1 MATVI
6 QQPETLCFSS
16 LLSDIVFG
24 TSADKGTVTL
34 TVTCGGVSRTLID
47 ETMYP
52 DAAGH
57 ITLTELP
64 SLVEPYARRYQQ
76 LTLGCSI
83 DDSATSTPSIT
94 SISTVHVVYCACEI
108 GVASDAAAFIA
119 GHFLTLLDGRR
130 YTAPGRG
137 ELLSAYNGT
146 YDQVEHAEE
155 VPSVTVKVMA
165 KVLDANGR
173 LDVMTFTGQVEPCNT
188 AGIQHGQLLLY
199 QFDASPRRMAALY
212 GISEDRLLAYTVWMG
227 SRSQDYVVVSD
238 EKTPSPSLLF
248 ANSFGVSEILHC
260 SGRHA
265 KESKFDRKSA
275 RINGVLRHY
284 AIREDRQFTAVTGWL
299 SDAMA
304 LWADDLFRSYE
315 VYLWTEKEGIGREV
329 TISDSKSIL
338 TNVDDDLTKYEFTYT
353 YAQRNHNVKSLPYM
367 YDRLHNEPFNTTFN

>member
-1 MATVI
+1 MSTVI

-52 DAAGH
+52 DAVGH
-57 ITLTELP
+57 ITLVELP
-64 SLVEPYARRYQQ
+64 SLVEPYARRFQQ
-76 LTLGCSI
+76 LTLDCSI

-108 GVASDAAAFIA
+108 GVPTDAAAFIA

-130 YTAPGRG
+130 FTAPGRG
-137 ELLSAYNGT
+137 ELLSAYGIAYNAAT
-146 YDQVEHAEE
+146 
-155 VPSVTVKVMA
+155 PSETFKVMA

-173 LDVMTFTGQVEPCNT
+173 LDVMTVTEQVAPCNT
-188 AGIQHGQLLLY
+188 DGIQQGQRLLY

-212 GISEDRLLAYTVWMG
+212 GITEDRLLAYTVWMG
-227 SRSQDYVVVSD
+227 PRSQDYVVVCD
-238 EKTPSPSLLF
+238 EKAPSPSLLF
-248 ANSFGVSEILHC
+248 ANSFGVGEILHC
-260 SGRHA
+260 RGRHA
-265 KESKFDRKSA
+265 KDSKYDRKSA
-275 RINGVLRHY
+275 RINGMLRHY

-304 LWADDLFRSYE
+304 LWADELFRSYE
-315 VYLWTEKEGIGREV
+315 VYLWTEQGGIGREV
-329 TISDSKSIL
+329 TVSDSKSVL
-338 TNVDDDLTKYEFTYT
+338 TNVDDDLTSYEFTYT

-367 YDRLHNEPFNTTFN
+367 YDRLHNEPFNTAFN

>member
-24 TSADKGTVTL
+24 TSADKCTVTL
-34 TVTCGGVSRTLID
+34 TVTCGGESQTLID
-47 ETMYP
+47 EIMYP
-52 DAAGH
+52 DAYSH
-57 ITLTELP
+57 ITLVDLP
-64 SLVEPYARRYQQ
+64 PLIEPYARRFQQ
-76 LTLGCSI
+76 LALDCSI
-83 DDSATSTPSIT
+83 DDSTTTT

-108 GVASDAAAFIA
+108 GAPTDAAAFIA

-130 YTAPGRG
+130 FTAPGRG
-137 ELLSAYNGT
+137 ELLSAYGET
-146 YDQVEHAEE
+146 YDQATHAQE
-155 VPSVTVKVMA
+155 VPSATFKVMA

-173 LDVMTFTGQVEPCNT
+173 LDVMTVTEQVVPCNT
-188 AGIQHGQLLLY
+188 DGILQGQLLLY

-227 SRSQDYVVVSD
+227 LRSQDYVVVHD
-238 EKTPSPSLLF
+238 EKAPSPSLLF
-248 ANSFGVSEILHC
+248 ANSFGVGEILHC
-260 SGRHA
+260 TGRHA

-284 AIREDRQFTAVTGWL
+284 AIREDRQFTAVTGWI

-304 LWADDLFRSYE
+304 LWADELFRSYE
-315 VYLWTEKEGIGREV
+315 VYLWTEKEGVGREV
-329 TISDSKSIL
+329 TVSDSKNIL
-338 TNVDDDLTKYEFTYT
+338 TNVDDDLTMYEFTYT

-367 YDRLHNEPFNTTFN
+367 YGRLHNEPFNTTFN